1 METAAVL
8 GYIAGTCTTI
18 AFLPQVIKAYRTK
31 SCHDLSAG
39 MLVIFAAGIFFW
51 LIYGV
56 LIDEMPII
64 LANGITLVFVIAIAL
79 MKAVYERRECR
90 KDTTPSE

>member
-1 METAAVL
+1 MEGATFL

-18 AFLPQVIKAYRTK
+18 AFLPQVLKAYRTK

-39 MLVIFAAGIFFW
+39 MLVIFATGIFFW
-51 LIYGV
+51 FVYGL

-64 LANGITLVFVIAIAL
+64 VANGLTFVFILAIVVL
-79 MKAVYERRECR
+79 KGVYGRSEE
-90 KDTTPSE
+90 PSGD